1 MKRGYLTYVDEQNV
15 HSTWKVFYL
24 KRFFLGHTELC
35 DVEVHLLISFPI
47 ILSTPF
53 KSLGVEYTAVYS
65 TPNVNPNVNQQ
76 FQQKLLKKEY
86 CSFCSYKLFFVY
98 RDHQSNRGGSS
109 HRRLKDRIYNMLVV
123 TMWGVFGRASCPVRK
138 IHLSVGDCS

>member
-76 FQQKLLKKEY
+76 FQQKLLKKSIALFAHTS
-86 CSFCSYKLFFVY
+86 CSLFTGIIKVTE
-98 RDHQSNRGGSS
+98 
-109 HRRLKDRIYNMLVV
+109 VV
-123 TMWGVFGRASCPVRK
+123 
-138 IHLSVGDCS
+138 HLTDA